1 MKPAK
6 LEMHS
11 ETPEKLVPI
20 NSWKH
25 LSTWQQMLGRVKKVY
40 TFRFLIRQMVKTSIT
55 RDYKRSFIGLWW
67 MLITP
72 LLAVVTW
79 VLLQGAGIMN
89 PGETSIPY
97 PAYVLLSTS
106 IWSFFLQSYQV
117 SSNVL
122 INGKQLMV
130 TTDFP
135 HEVLLVEK
143 IIIHL
148 IHFVIPLVLNLVVLV
163 FFGVSFHSWSIL
175 FPLTLLPLLCLG
187 VGLGLFVALMR
198 VVAVDFAQIA
208 DKVMNFLMFLTPII
222 YAPKVEVKFLGDI
235 VALNP
240 LTYLIGFSRDL
251 LTNGGFTNLN
261 LYLVFST
268 LSIIVFLLGFRT
280 FTKHEQQLVERLI
293 NV

>member
-1 MKPAK
+1 
-6 LEMHS
+6 MHS
-11 ETPEKLVPI
+11 ETSETLVPI
-20 NSWKH
+20 NSWQNQ
-25 LSTWQQMLGRVKKVY
+25 STWQQMLGRIRQVY
-40 TFRFLIRQMVKTSIT
+40 SFRFLISQMVKISIT

-117 SSNVL
+117 SSNIL
-122 INGKQLMV
+122 INSKQLMV

-143 IIIHL
+143 IVIHL
-148 IHFVIPLVLNLVVLV
+148 IHFVIPLVLNLVVLA
-163 FFGVSFHSWSIL
+163 FFGVSFHVWSIL

-198 VVAVDFAQIA
+198 IVAVDFAQIA
-208 DKVMNFLMFLTPII
+208 DKIMNFLMFLTPII
-222 YAPKVEVKFLGDI
+222 YAPKVTVKFLGDI
-235 VALNP
+235 VAINP

-251 LTNGGFTNLN
+251 LTNGSFTH
-261 LYLVFST
+261 LYLYLIFSF
-268 LSIIVFLLGFRT
+268 LSVLVLLLGFRA
-280 FTKHEQQLVERLI
+280 FTKHERQLVERMI
-293 NV
+293 NT